1 MKVRRIILLIAIA
14 AIFTACHKDDD
25 GDNGNL
31 LGAWQVVSSTWTEYD
46 LDGNVQNSWD
56 GGEFIFTY
64 VDINEEGRSVPS
76 QYSVSTGDN
85 WVFIDD
91 TTVHIKEK
99 TLAYHRINL
108 DGVPYLKLDAP
119 GVKYRIEA
127 LSKNNLKLK
136 YLEIWEGNHSF
147 KQEITFTKL

>member
-64 VDINEEGRSVPS
+64 VDINEEGGQFLLSIAFPLV
-76 QYSVSTGDN
+76 TIG
-85 WVFIDD
+85 
-91 TTVHIKEK
+91 
-99 TLAYHRINL
+99 
-108 DGVPYLKLDAP
+108 YLLMTRRFTSRRKLWHTI
-119 GVKYRIEA
+119 VLI
-127 LSKNNLKLK
+127 
-136 YLEIWEGNHSF
+136 
-147 KQEITFTKL
+147 